1 MYCQH
6 CGSEIRRGEKYC
18 QNCGAPVAAQQAA
31 DAAGALKA
39 AQVFSNAAFSSDA
52 VFSSDAAGALP
63 NDLSE
68 SPSLTRDFA
77 VSEEKYNLI
86 LGGTLLWGFLMNV
99 VFCIAFSRVVTQIDF
114 SLILIPYVVLALAG
128 VLLNTLSHRPVW
140 SFVGY
145 NLVVLPLG
153 LVLSALVAEEGA
165 DAVRETFQITAA
177 VAAGMLLLS
186 NWKPQLFSR
195 MGPCL
200 LGALLVALAAEVV
213 TYFLGGGLVLTNA
226 LVALIFCG
234 YIGYDWAR
242 AQQRPKTADNA
253 IDSACALYLDIVN
266 LLLRV
271 LASRSRRRD

>member
-1 MYCQH
+1 MYCQN
-6 CGSEIRRGEKYC
+6 CGSEIRQGEKYC
-18 QNCGAPVAAQQAA
+18 SNCGAPVAAQQAA
-31 DAAGALKA
+31 DAAAAMKT
-39 AQVFSNAAFSSDA
+39 AQVLSNAAFSSGA
-52 VFSSDAAGALP
+52 FSSGAAGVLP

-68 SPSLTRDFA
+68 KPSLTKDFA
-77 VSEEKYNLI
+77 VSEEHYNLI

-99 VFCIAFSRVVTQIDF
+99 VFCIVFSRVITRIDY
-114 SLILIPYVVLALAG
+114 SMILIPYVVLALAG
-128 VLLNTLSHRPVW
+128 VLLNTFSHKPVW

-186 NWKPQLFSR
+186 NWKPAFFSR

-200 LGALLVALAAEVV
+200 LGSLLVALLSEIV
-213 TYFLGGGLVLTNA
+213 TYFLGGGLQLTNA

-242 AQQRPKTADNA
+242 AQMRPKTADNA
-253 IDSACALYLDIVN
+253 IDSACALYLDIIN

-271 LASRSRRRD
+271 LASRSRKRD

>member
-6 CGSEIRRGEKYC
+6 CGSEIRRGEKFC
-18 QNCGAPVAAQQAA
+18 SNCGAPVAAQQAA
-31 DAAGALKA
+31 DAAAAMKA
-39 AQVFSNAAFSSDA
+39 AQVLSSTAFSSG
-52 VFSSDAAGALP
+52 AADVLP

-68 SPSLTRDFA
+68 KPSLTKDFA
-77 VSEEKYNLI
+77 VPEEQYNLI

-99 VFCIAFSRVVTQIDF
+99 IFCIAFSRVITRIDF
-114 SLILIPYVVLALAG
+114 SMILIPYVVLALAG
-128 VLLNTLSHRPVW
+128 VLLNTFSHKPIW

-145 NLVVLPLG
+145 NLVVLLLG

-200 LGALLVALAAEVV
+200 LGSLLVALAAEVV
-213 TYFLGGGLVLTNA
+213 TYFLGGGLQIMNA

-242 AQQRPKTADNA
+242 AQMRPKTADNA
-253 IDSACALYLDIVN
+253 IDSACALYLDIIN

>member
-6 CGSEIRRGEKYC
+6 CGSEIRRGEKFC
-18 QNCGAPVAAQQAA
+18 ANCGAPIPAQQAA
-31 DAAGALKA
+31 DAAAAIKT
-39 AQVFSNAAFSSDA
+39 AQVLSNAAFSN
-52 VFSSDAAGALP
+52 DAAGVLP

-68 SPSLTRDFA
+68 TPSLTKDFA
-77 VSEEKYNLI
+77 VSEEHYNLI

-99 VFCIAFSRVVTQIDF
+99 IFCIVFSRVITRIDY
-114 SLILIPYVVLALAG
+114 SMILIPYVVLALAG
-128 VLLNTLSHRPVW
+128 VLLNTFSHKPIW

-200 LGALLVALAAEVV
+200 LGSLLVALAAEVV
-213 TYFLGGGLVLTNA
+213 TYFLGGGLQIMNA

-242 AQQRPKTADNA
+242 AQMRPKTADNA
-253 IDSACALYLDIVN
+253 IDSACALYLDIIN

>member
-6 CGSEIRRGEKYC
+6 CGSEIRRGEKFC
-18 QNCGAPVAAQQAA
+18 ANCGAPTPAQQAA
-31 DAAGALKA
+31 DAAAAIKT
-39 AQVFSNAAFSSDA
+39 AQVLSSTAFA
-52 VFSSDAAGALP
+52 SDAAGVLP

-68 SPSLTRDFA
+68 TPSLTKDFA
-77 VSEEKYNLI
+77 VPEEQYNLI

-99 VFCIAFSRVVTQIDF
+99 VFCIVFSRVITRIDY
-114 SLILIPYVVLALAG
+114 SMILIPYVVLALAG
-128 VLLNTLSHRPVW
+128 VLLNTFSHKPIW

-153 LVLSALVAEEGA
+153 
-165 DAVRETFQITAA
+165 RETFQITAA

-200 LGALLVALAAEVV
+200 LGSLLVALAAEVV
-213 TYFLGGGLVLTNA
+213 TYFLGGGLHITNA

-242 AQQRPKTADNA
+242 AQMRPKTADNA
-253 IDSACALYLDIVN
+253 IDSACALYLDIIN

>member
-6 CGSEIRRGEKYC
+6 CGSEIRRGEKFC
-18 QNCGAPVAAQQAA
+18 ANCGAPIPAQQAA
-31 DAAGALKA
+31 DAAAAIKT
-39 AQVFSNAAFSSDA
+39 AQVLSNAAFSNDA
-52 VFSSDAAGALP
+52 FSSGAAGALP
-63 NDLSE
+63 DDLSE
-68 SPSLTRDFA
+68 KPSLTKDFA
-77 VSEEKYNLI
+77 VTEERYNLI

-99 VFCIAFSRVVTQIDF
+99 VFCIVFSRVITRIDY
-114 SLILIPYVVLALAG
+114 SMILIPYVVLALAG
-128 VLLNTLSHRPVW
+128 VLLNTFSHKPIW

-200 LGALLVALAAEVV
+200 LGSLLVALAAEVV
-213 TYFLGGGLVLTNA
+213 TYFLGGGLQITNA

-242 AQQRPKTADNA
+242 AQMRPKTADNA
-253 IDSACALYLDIVN
+253 IDSACALYLDIIN

-271 LASRSRRRD
+271 LASRSRKRD